1 MCENV
6 LDSVEMELLKMQKTA
21 AAVLKMFEVVLVR
34 AVTESLNQVK
44 NVIAEHEIDE
54 MENVQNTVE

>member
-1 MCENV
+1 
-6 LDSVEMELLKMQKTA
+6 MQKTA

-44 NVIAEHEIDE
+44 NVITDLTTIDL
-54 MENVQNTVE
+54 TDFVEKIVKS